1 MKREQ
6 RGYVFRKANSWFL
19 RYRDRFVENGTT
31 VSKQV
36 CRRLGP
42 VAEEHARL
50 KRPPASVLLEAKVIL
65 NPLNAGTEASGNPSI
80 EEFVKS
86 VWFTSV
92 EERCT
97 ASTQHAYKYYWA
109 HILQPLCGEALLR
122 DFTTRMAQQ
131 LLSCITR
138 QNPEMKKTTLHKLKS
153 ILSSIFTV
161 AKQQG
166 CLPLGAHP
174 IRDTWLPR
182 GAKPDET
189 AYYPLDEV
197 LTMLRIVPE
206 PSRTAIAIAAF
217 AGLRRG
223 EISGLLWEAY
233 DPKALTLRVSRSVW
247 EGNISEPK
255 TRKSNAA
262 VPVIPSLGKIL
273 DAHWVRCGKPEAGIM
288 FKTKN
293 NTPFAMNNLL
303 SDQIRPVLY
312 RCVHCAAAKEKH
324 ATADHKYQRDS
335 SLPEWKGFH
344 SFRRGLATNLHALG
358 VDDLTIQRILRHSN
372 VAVTQQC
379 YIKTLPEQS
388 IAAMKKLDQLVDLGN
403 ANWALCNDS
412 ATAVSS
418 SKLLQ

>member
-6 RGYVFRKANSWFL
+6 RGYVFRKGDSWFV

-31 VSKQV
+31 VSRQV

-50 KRPPASVLLEAKVIL
+50 KRPPETVLLEAEIL
-65 NPLNAGTEASGNPSI
+65 LAPLNNATDPATN
-80 EEFVKS
+80 V
-86 VWFTSV
+86 
-92 EERCT
+92 
-97 ASTQHAYKYYWA
+97 
-109 HILQPLCGEALLR
+109 LLR
-122 DFTTRMAQQ
+122 DFATNVWLPHIKNRHTASTVHSHRYYWEHVLAPRLGKTLLRDFSTPAAQK
-131 LLSCITR
+131 LLDEICR
-138 QNPEMKKTTLHKLKS
+138 QNPATKKATLHKLKC
-153 ILSSIFTV
+153 ILSAIFKLSI
-161 AKQQG
+161 QQG
-166 CLPLGAHP
+166 FRPGPNP
-174 IRDTWLPR
+174 IRETSLPR
-182 GAKPDET
+182 GAEPDET
-189 AYYPLDEV
+189 FAYDLDAV

-223 EISGLLWEAY
+223 EISGLLWESY
-233 DPKALTLRVSRSVW
+233 DPKAQTLTVSRSVW

-255 TRKSNAA
+255 TRKSKAA

-273 DAHWVRCGKPEAGIM
+273 AAHWVRCGKPEAGIM

-293 NTPFAMNNLL
+293 NTPFNMNNFL

-312 RCVHCAAAKEKH
+312 RCVHCAEAKEKH
-324 ATADHKYQRDS
+324 AAADHKYQRDS

-358 VDDLTIQRILRHSN
+358 VDDMTIQRILRHSN
-372 VAVTQQC
+372 VSVTQQC

-388 IAAMKKLDQLVDLGN
+388 VAAMQKLDQLVDLGN
-403 ANWALCNDS
+403 ANWALCNDR
-412 ATAVSS
+412 ATAAGSP
-418 SKLLQ
+418 KLLQ